1 MVQSNAITHLYFLT
15 DIVHFHDLIREN
27 VVSETLSD
35 TEIFHVS
42 KKFPYQS
49 TEFVYQVF
57 ILNSSYYTDLL
68 IMIHS

>member
-15 DIVHFHDLIREN
+15 EIVLFHDLIREN
-27 VVSETLSD
+27 VVSEMLSY
-35 TEIFHVS
+35 TEIFHVF
-42 KKFPYQS
+42 KKFTYQS
-49 TEFVYQVF
+49 TESVYQAF

>member
-15 DIVHFHDLIREN
+15 EIVLSHDLIREN
-27 VVSETLSD
+27 VVFETLSY

-42 KKFPYQS
+42 KKFTYQS
-49 TEFVYQVF
+49 TESVYQVF
-57 ILNSSYYTDLL
+57 VLNSSYNTDLL